1 MSSAIDIDFI
11 NSLIDIEPRELKQAT
26 VMFTARKLSQAA
38 RISVRGKHSLPKLA
52 YDYAALEPII
62 CREIMELHHQKH
74 HQTYVN
80 NLNAAEEQLAEAS
93 SKNNTSKIIQLAPAL
108 RFNGGG
114 HINHSIFWQNLS
126 PKKSTPSDDL
136 KKAIESQWKSFD
148 EFKKEL
154 SALTVAVQ
162 GSGWGWLGYNK
173 KSGKLQL
180 AALPNQD
187 PLEAST
193 GLVPLFGIDVWEHAY
208 YLQYKNVRPSY
219 VEAIWDIAD
228 WDDISCR
235 FQEAKK
241 LTT

>member
-1 MSSAIDIDFI
+1 MF
-11 NSLIDIEPRELKQAT
+11 SLARTAT
-26 VMFTARKLSQAA
+26 NAAKTA
-38 RISVRGKHSLPKLA
+38 VRGKHDLPKLP

-80 NLNAAEEQLAEAS
+80 NLNAAEEQLAEAQQ
-93 SKNNTSKIIQLAPAL
+93 KKDVTKIIALAPAL

-114 HINHSIFWQNLS
+114 HINHSIFWHNLS
-126 PKKSTPSDDL
+126 PEKSQPSKELLCAVEEQFGSLDAL
-136 KKAIESQWKSFD
+136 
-148 EFKKEL
+148 KKEL
-154 SALTVAVQ
+154 TTLTVAVQ

-173 KSGKLQL
+173 KTKKLQL

-187 PLEAST
+187 PLEGST

-219 VEAIWDIAD
+219 VEAIWDIAN
-228 WDDISCR
+228 WKDISNR
-235 FQEAKK
+235 FAAASK
-241 LTT
+241 